1 MAQIGMN
8 ERPKVIDLTQK
19 SGTAG
24 ALTEARIHCSKSDEK
39 DLYVYYFLLRYPGR
53 TIVFA
58 NSKDCI
64 RRLVSIFT
72 LLQCQPLP
80 LHADMHQRQRLRNLD
95 KFKGLWSLS
104 AEHWLSLC
112 FHIECCQG
120 YCFYIFDDV
129 FQL

>member
-1 MAQIGMN
+1 MLMTQIGVK

-19 SGTAG
+19 CGTAG
-24 ALTEARIHCSKSDEK
+24 ALTEARINCSKADEK

-72 LLQCQPLP
+72 LLECQPLP

-95 KFKGLWSLS
+95 RFKGTQTFG
-104 AEHWLSLC
+104 EM
-112 FHIECCQG
+112 
-120 YCFYIFDDV
+120 YVKFDE
-129 FQL
+129 